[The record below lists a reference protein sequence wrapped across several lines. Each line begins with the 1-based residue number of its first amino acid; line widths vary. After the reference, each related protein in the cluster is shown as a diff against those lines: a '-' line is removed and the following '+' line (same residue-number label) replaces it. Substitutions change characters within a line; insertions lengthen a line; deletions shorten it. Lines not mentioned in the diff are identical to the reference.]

1 MSKHINW
8 IDLLSNALEIGR
20 TSLFIQVL
28 GVIVRFFE
36 STVMMKWS
44 IVDRFKYITSVG
56 SPMEGLDLIRVL
68 SVINTS
74 DRSRRIAIRRLRCAP
89 RAFHQDHYNS

>member
-28 GVIVRFFE
+28 GVIVRLFE

-44 IVDRFKYITSVG
+44 IVDRFKYIASVG
-56 SPMEGLDLIRVL
+56 SPMEGLDLIRVI

-74 DRSRRIAIRRLRCAP
+74 DRSRQIAIRRLRCAP